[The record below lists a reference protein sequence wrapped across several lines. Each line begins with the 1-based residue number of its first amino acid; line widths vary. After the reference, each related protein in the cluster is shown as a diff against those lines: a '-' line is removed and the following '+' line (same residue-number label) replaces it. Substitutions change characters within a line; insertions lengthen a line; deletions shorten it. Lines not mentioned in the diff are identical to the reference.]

1 MARPAI
7 GSDRLGRVHG
17 FVMGSVVTD
26 ESTPDVVMP
35 LVARPGL
42 DNVGIV
48 MREVADGAAVAVD
61 GGVLHAPGPV
71 PAGHKIAL
79 CAISRGTPVRK
90 YDETIGYAT
99 ADIAAGEHVHLH
111 NIGVLPDRLR
121 RGDPAAIDAMGAPG
135 RTDPDPLP
143 RLSPRGR
150 AGRDAQLHRCP
161 ADRQLFGDG
170 GPPRRPSRHR
180 RPTPTPRAWTV

>member
-1 MARPAI
+1 
-7 GSDRLGRVHG
+7 
-17 FVMGSVVTD
+17 
-26 ESTPDVVMP
+26 MP

-79 CAISRGTPVRK
+79 RAISHGTAVRK
-90 YDETIGYAT
+90 YDETIGFAT

-111 NIGVLPDRLR
+111 NIGVRAGPIR
-121 RGDPAAIDAMGAPG
+121 RGDPAAIDGVDSAG
-135 RTDPDPLP
+135 RTDPDAFP
-143 RLSPRGR
+143 RLSPPGR
-150 AGRDAQLHRCP
+150 AGRDAQLHRRT

-170 GPPRRPSRHR
+170 GPAHRPGGHR
-180 RPTPTPRAWTV
+180 RRTPTPQGSTV